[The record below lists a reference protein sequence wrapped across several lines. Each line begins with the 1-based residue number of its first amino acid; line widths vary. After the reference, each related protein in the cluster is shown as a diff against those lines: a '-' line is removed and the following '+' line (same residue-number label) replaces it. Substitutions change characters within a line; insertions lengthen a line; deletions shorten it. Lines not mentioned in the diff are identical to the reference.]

1 MLEVKY
7 EESGGGGQWENAPAG
22 IHKAT
27 CCDLVDLG
35 MQDDNYNPGVKKH
48 QIEIV
53 FELDRETAGIVEATG
68 NPFTVRTQRL
78 NLPAQGKPLHE
89 KSSLYKVLSGWRGGP
104 IKSGENIPLEK
115 LIGKPVHLVLQKAIA
130 EGSGNEY
137 TKIASYSPKRK
148 NELFPPLS
156 GSYIRRKDR
165 EGYEPQAAPQPVQ
178 PASQA
183 TAPVAADN
191 LDDDDVPF

>member
-7 EESGGGGQWENAPAG
+7 EQNAGGGGQWENAPSG

-35 MQDDNYNPGVKKH
+35 QQETEWGTKH
-48 QIEIV
+48 QIEFV
-53 FELDRETAGIVEATG
+53 FELDKESAGLVEATG
-68 NPFTVRTQRL
+68 NPFTVRTQRM
-78 NLPAQGKPLHE
+78 NLPEAGRPLNE
-89 KSSLYKVLSGWRGGP
+89 KSSLYKFLTSWRGKP

-115 LIGKPVHLVLQKAIA
+115 LVGINATLVLTMKI
-130 EGSGNEY
+130 SKSDNEY
-137 TKIASYSPKRK
+137 TAIDTLTPKRK

-165 EGYEPQAAPQPVQ
+165 EGFEPQAAPQPVQ
-178 PASQA
+178 PAGQA
-183 TAPVAADN
+183 TAPAAADN